1 MTQFLSILWETDI
14 QWSAVNT
21 DTKVT
26 WLSVRI
32 VRGMEKLGYT
42 VRSYVNLPFFLN
54 YVYNQPRKKT
64 CSSYDLEGELG
75 RFNSY
80 KRENSAM

>member
-1 MTQFLSILWETDI
+1 M
-14 QWSAVNT
+14 
-21 DTKVT
+21 
-26 WLSVRI
+26 
-32 VRGMEKLGYT
+32 RGMEKLGYT

-54 YVYNQPRKKT
+54 YVYNQSCKKT